1 MTAIER
7 QIQQIYQTV
16 YKQVFNKTNTA
27 ALLRNNRQPVSV
39 ALTQLEL
46 SQKYDEFARKFAQEL
61 AKKGLRNQKGIW
73 RKYFDAARRS
83 RIIALTKTWTQF
95 EADVM
100 TQAIAH
106 NFVMIKSIP
115 QRMKEVLH
123 HKYTSTLIEEVAK
136 GRLPRGS
143 FTRMLAQH
151 GNKQAKL
158 IARTETAKL
167 QTAIL
172 ENRATQLGSVVYQ
185 WLASNDK
192 RTRKSH
198 REMNGVIV
206 WWKPPNGNKPLLDNM
221 RGNAGEFPNCRCSPE
236 PMLDEDDFTQSWY
249 KVYDYNTDRVIKLS
263 RKDLLEKIQAGML

>member
-7 QIQQIYQTV
+7 QIQQIYQAV
-16 YKQVFNKTNTA
+16 YKEVFNKTNTA
-27 ALLRNNRQPVSV
+27 ALLRNNRIPAED

-61 AKKGLRNQKGIW
+61 AKKGLRNQRGIW
-73 RKYFDAARRS
+73 RKYFDAARQARV
-83 RIIALTKTWTQF
+83 IALTKTWTQF
-95 EADVM
+95 EADIM
-100 TQAIAH
+100 KDAIAH
-106 NFVMIKSIP
+106 NFLMIKSIP

-123 HKYTSTLIEEVAK
+123 HKYMSTLIEEVAK

-143 FTRMLAQH
+143 FARLLAQH

-158 IARTETAKL
+158 IARTESAKL

-172 ENRATQLGSVVYQ
+172 ENRATNLGSVVYQ
-185 WLASNDK
+185 WQASNDK

-221 RGNAGEFPNCRCSPE
+221 HGNAGEFPNCRCSPE
-236 PMLDEDDFTQSWY
+236 PMLDEEDFTESWY
-249 KVYDYNTDRVIKLS
+249 KVYDYNTDQVVKMS
-263 RKDLLEKIQAGML
+263 RKELLEKITAGLL